1 MNVYDMISAYLSNVF
16 ENRRRKKRGKK
27 KRGGGGEEKEEKK
40 KKKKK
45 EDGEGKKKKKK
56 KRKKKSEKPLDD
68 LIEKGNHRNPLLLLH
83 NQAAKVY
90 LVTHAI
96 KAESIVTSMMP

>member
-27 KRGGGGEEKEEKK
+27 KRGGGGEKK